1 MPVGNPYH
9 PTDLRHNTR
18 PTGRAIQL
26 ASAGL
31 VIAITLAGPILS
43 PQSANAQNLA
53 ASQTRTTFNIPAGP
67 LSNALNRF
75 AAQTGLYLAGAGE
88 LTQGKKS
95 NGLTGEYTVQ
105 QGLQQLLAGSG
116 IRFQFSG
123 SNTVTLVG
131 ATDNAVTL
139 APVTVN
145 AEGIGE
151 SAYGPVEGF
160 TAKRSATGSKT
171 DTPILEIP
179 QSISVIT
186 ADQVKTTG
194 ATTLKEALSYTP
206 GVSATPWGNDS
217 QYDWIYLRGF
227 DAYSPGFYQDGL
239 QLRNSGNW
247 AVWQTE
253 NYGIERI
260 EYLRGPSSVLYGQ
273 NSAGGLINVVSKRPT
288 RAPIREISAQIGT
301 DNRRQIAT
309 DLSGQADSDG
319 KWLYRLTALER
330 DADLSVGDDLPND
343 RTYIAPSLT
352 WRPSNDTQLTLLA
365 EYLDMNVASNW
376 SNFPVQGTL
385 LPNPNGNIPA
395 STFWGE
401 PDFSR
406 YNQEQWM
413 IGYLFEHHLNDT
425 WTLRQNARYGEFDTG
440 YQSFYSPRFVTVN
453 AGDPS
458 APENFRLLD
467 RTPFG
472 SDESASQFTLDNQVE
487 AHWRAGRWQHTLL
500 LGIDYQRSDFDVTA
514 YWGGT
519 VDPIDV
525 YNPVY
530 GSPVTLTA
538 SPFIDANT
546 VLKQTGF
553 YLQDQIKFDEH
564 WVLALGGRFDRAVI
578 ENDDQLSGSNDK
590 QTDEHFS
597 GRAGLV
603 YLVGNGL
610 APYISYSESFSP
622 TATIN
627 PATGNPFD
635 PETGR
640 QYEVGMRYQPP
651 GANSTY
657 SIAAFDL
664 MRQNYVTYDTG
675 FAPRN
680 TGEVTVRGIELEAV
694 AEVLPN
700 TNLKAAYSWTPE
712 ADVTDSANPSEIGK
726 RSFNY
731 AEHQFSLW
739 SDYTFGFG
747 LKLGA
752 GARYTGST
760 YGANEEAPAKIPDYT
775 LLDALIGYE
784 IGPWELAVNARNL
797 TDKEYLSNCNDS
809 ECYYGE
815 TRSVIGTVNYHW

>member
-288 RAPIREISAQIGT
+288 RTPIREISAQIGT

-330 DADLSVGDDLPND
+330 DADLSVG
-343 RTYIAPSLT
+343 
-352 WRPSNDTQLTLLA
+352 
-365 EYLDMNVASNW
+365 
-376 SNFPVQGTL
+376 G
-385 LPNPNGNIPA
+385 
-395 STFWGE
+395 
-401 PDFSR
+401 
-406 YNQEQWM
+406 
-413 IGYLFEHHLNDT
+413 
-425 WTLRQNARYGEFDTG
+425 
-440 YQSFYSPRFVTVN
+440 
-453 AGDPS
+453 
-458 APENFRLLD
+458 
-467 RTPFG
+467 
-472 SDESASQFTLDNQVE
+472 QV
-487 AHWRAGRWQHTLL
+487 
-500 LGIDYQRSDFDVTA
+500 
-514 YWGGT
+514 
-519 VDPIDV
+519 
-525 YNPVY
+525 
-530 GSPVTLTA
+530 
-538 SPFIDANT
+538 
-546 VLKQTGF
+546 
-553 YLQDQIKFDEH
+553 
-564 WVLALGGRFDRAVI
+564 
-578 ENDDQLSGSNDK
+578 
-590 QTDEHFS
+590 
-597 GRAGLV
+597 GL
-603 YLVGNGL
+603 
-610 APYISYSESFSP
+610 
-622 TATIN
+622 
-627 PATGNPFD
+627 
-635 PETGR
+635 
-640 QYEVGMRYQPP
+640 
-651 GANSTY
+651 
-657 SIAAFDL
+657 
-664 MRQNYVTYDTG
+664 
-675 FAPRN
+675 
-680 TGEVTVRGIELEAV
+680 
-694 AEVLPN
+694 
-700 TNLKAAYSWTPE
+700 
-712 ADVTDSANPSEIGK
+712 
-726 RSFNY
+726 
-731 AEHQFSLW
+731 
-739 SDYTFGFG
+739 
-747 LKLGA
+747 
-752 GARYTGST
+752 
-760 YGANEEAPAKIPDYT
+760 
-775 LLDALIGYE
+775 
-784 IGPWELAVNARNL
+784 
-797 TDKEYLSNCNDS
+797 
-809 ECYYGE
+809 
-815 TRSVIGTVNYHW
+815 